1 MVVPAI
7 KFDVVSVSVQNGR
20 MAKTSETTKRQKK
33 TSSVRHT
40 RAIQRDR
47 SKRPNVAPPD
57 EQIAARLTEIVHPA
71 TLAQVALFHSL
82 GLRERVLNLPVMV
95 ALVLSMVWRQIGEVT
110 ELTKMLR
117 TEGLLWAEPRQV
129 SQQALSERFR
139 TFPASLFLRVL
150 EAILPLM
157 QARWQSRQRPLP
169 PEIAWAQEHYTDVFI
184 QDGST
189 LDALLR
195 KVGLLRESD
204 KNPLAGR
211 MTALLD
217 LGSRL
222 PRRIWY
228 EEDAQAHDQR
238 FWPRILQ
245 VLKTGCLLIF
255 DLGYTNFGVY
265 AQLTAAQITFI
276 TRAKHNLV
284 YKVERHLRRAAQV
297 HEALVWIGKDDDLQ
311 LVRLI
316 QVLHK
321 GQWYRYLTNELDP
334 ERLPAPYVVALYW
347 QRWRIE
353 DAYNIVKRLLG
364 LAYFWVGSSNGVAL
378 QLWAT
383 WLLYA
388 VLVDLTDAVAERL
401 HKPFAALSLEM
412 VYRSLYYFTTA
423 NHRGETSDPVA
434 YLADNATWLGVLK
447 RKRKHRLSP
456 LALFDLTNLSDP

>member
-1 MVVPAI
+1 MVI
-7 KFDVVSVSVQNGR
+7 QSTRFDVVGVLAQNWR
-20 MAKTSETTKRQKK
+20 MTDTNETTKQPKK
-33 TSSVRHT
+33 SSSVRHT

-47 SKRPNVAPPD
+47 SKRLDVSPPD
-57 EQIAARLTEIVHPA
+57 EQIAARLTEIIRPA
-71 TLAQVALFHSL
+71 TLAQVAYFHRL

-95 ALVLSMVWRQIGEVT
+95 ALVLSMVWRQIGEVS

-117 TEGLLWAEPRQV
+117 TEGLLWAEPRKV

-139 TFPASLFLRVL
+139 TFPAILFLRVL
-150 EAILPLM
+150 LVVLPLM
-157 QARWQSRQRPLP
+157 QVRWQSRQRPQP
-169 PEIAWAQEHYTDVFI
+169 PEIAWAQERYTEVLL

-195 KVGLLRESD
+195 KVGLLRKAET
-204 KNPLAGR
+204 NPLAGR

-217 LGSRL
+217 LCSRL
-222 PRRIWY
+222 PRHIWY

-238 FWPRILQ
+238 FWPRILE
-245 VLKTGCLLIF
+245 VLKAGSLLLF
-255 DLGYTNFGVY
+255 DLGYTNFAVY
-265 AQLTAAQITFI
+265 AQLTAAHITFI
-276 TRAKHNLV
+276 TRAKSNLA
-284 YKVERHLRRAAQV
+284 YKVERNLRRTAQV
-297 HEALVWIGKDDDLQ
+297 HEALVWIGKGDDRQ

-316 QVLHK
+316 QVLYK
-321 GQWYRYLTNELDP
+321 GKWYRYLTNELDT

-364 LAYFWVGSSNGVAL
+364 LAYFWVGSQNGVEL

-388 VLVDLTDAVAERL
+388 VLVDLTDAIAERL
-401 HKPFAALSLEM
+401 NKPFAAISLEM
-412 VYRSLYYFTTA
+412 VYRSIYYFA
-423 NHRGETSDPVA
+423 QAYDRGEASDPVV

-447 RKRKHRLSP
+447 RKRKHRPSP
-456 LALFDLTNLSDP
+456 LVLFNLTNSSDP